1 MLVMN
6 TATRDRYDAHVAD
19 DAHGLLGTQDSND
32 EAIYVFVYGTL
43 RAGEINDVT
52 YAAER
57 HGIEAPVYVGTTSL
71 GGRLYDFGDY
81 PGMVFDAAAGDGHD
95 AGRVIGDVYRIAAA
109 LVPVL
114 DEIEAVYP
122 GEAGLFVREMHDV
135 ACEGAT
141 YPCIVYPVSEAAV
154 RQLPR
159 IAGGDWVTYRLARDG
174 SAA

>member
-1 MLVMN
+1 MN
-6 TATRDRYDAHVAD
+6 TATRDHYDTHD
-19 DAHGLLGTQDSND
+19 LRDSQG
-32 EAIYVFVYGTL
+32 EVIYVFVYGTL

-81 PGMVFDAAAGDGHD
+81 PGMVFDAAAGDGHIV
-95 AGRVIGDVYRIAAA
+95 GRVTGDVYRIAAA

-122 GEAGLFVREMHDV
+122 GEAGLFVRELHDV

-141 YPCIVYPVSEAAV
+141 YPCIVYPVSESAV
-154 RQLPR
+154 SQLPQ
-159 IAGGDWVTYRLARDG
+159 IAGGDWVSYRHARDA
-174 SAA
+174 SVA